1 MIKQSVLRWPAKLA
15 LGAGVSLSLATTLA
29 AQDVT
34 LSSLDGE
41 LTLRG
46 ELLSYDGSVY
56 VLGTVFGALEVDAFL
71 VSCEGDA
78 CPDIDT
84 TAERFTIAGA
94 AGLIDGVFGDV
105 ITAFSAEVGGAATVT
120 DQSGDTT
127 VISLL
132 DETNRETATITLAA
146 VGSTQAIADVIADA
160 AALGVSTRAVS
171 TNEVNAFADAGKGD
185 PTSDAQQTIFALDA
199 LVAITSLSHPVRAIS
214 ESDLARIFAGEVT
227 NWADVGGPSAQ
238 INVYGR
244 SNDSGTAVVFN
255 ELVMEPAG
263 LRTADTILRTETDA
277 ALAEAV
283 ASDPLG
289 IGVTSLADAGDAKIL
304 AVRGVCGIQVQA
316 TPFTI
321 KTEEYPL
328 SRRLYAYSDDK
339 TAPAQLTRL
348 MQFLETPAAQAVV
361 RDAGYVDLGISFQSN
376 TEQGLRYLASI
387 LTDDVEVSL
396 RQLRDMTQSLTAADR
411 SSITFRF
418 ALGSSRLDAR
428 AQDDILRLAN
438 LIATS
443 DITNKELLLIGYTD
457 SIGDGASN
465 LALSQQ
471 RAEEV
476 RQALF
481 AVAPSLASVALPVR
495 AVGFGEISPLS
506 CNETANGRRI
516 NRRVEVWLRD
526 VVTESR

>member
-1 MIKQSVLRWPAKLA
+1 MTKQSPFRWPATLA
-15 LGAGVSLSLATTLA
+15 LGTGVCLSLATALA

-34 LSSLDGE
+34 LNSLDGE

-56 VLGTVFGALEVDAFL
+56 VLGTVFGSLEVNAFL
-71 VSCEGDA
+71 VTCEGEA
-78 CPDIDT
+78 CPEIDT
-84 TAERFTIAGA
+84 TAEAFAIAGSS
-94 AGLIDGVFGDV
+94 GLVNGVFSDL
-105 ITAFSAEVGGAATVT
+105 ITAFSAEVGGAANVT
-120 DQSGDTT
+120 EQSGDTT

-132 DETNRETATITLAA
+132 DEAQREAATITLAA
-146 VGSTQAIADVIADA
+146 VGSTQGIADVIADN
-160 AALGVSTRAVS
+160 AALAISTRAVS
-171 TNEVNAFADAGKGD
+171 QAEAQAFANAGKGD
-185 PTSDAQQTIFALDA
+185 PTSEGQQTIFALDA
-199 LVAITSLSHPVRAIS
+199 LVAITSLSNPVRAIS
-214 ESDLARIFAGEVT
+214 EADLARIFAGEVT

-244 SNDSGTAVVFN
+244 AADSGTSVVFN

-263 LRTADTILRTETDA
+263 LRVSDTILRTETDA
-277 ALAEAV
+277 ALAQAV

-328 SRRLYAYSDDK
+328 SRRLYAYTDNE

-361 RDAGYVDLGISFQSN
+361 SDAGYVDLGISFQSN
-376 TEQGLRYLASI
+376 NEQGLRYLASI
-387 LTDDVEVSL
+387 LTDDVEVTL
-396 RQLRDMTQSLTAADR
+396 PQLREMTQSLTAADR

-428 AQDDILRLAN
+428 AQDDIVRLAN

-443 DITNKELLLIGYTD
+443 DISNKELLLIGYTD
-457 SIGDGASN
+457 SIGDGAAN

-476 RQALF
+476 RQALL
-481 AVAPSLASVALPVR
+481 AVAPSLGSDDLPVR
-495 AVGFGEISPLS
+495 ALGFGEISPLS
-506 CNETANGRRI
+506 CNETDNGRRI